1 MLALP
6 YLSCGCPNLQI
17 VTFGMARDI
26 YSLSTGSGYV
36 YTVTFFLLPKGSDDL
51 WCLTASWQYWFLVNG
66 SCYLPFHQ
74 GRGSLTGAMHSTSQC
89 NGVFAVKW
97 IWDLLQEK
105 CASKKDE
112 RTMQTE
118 EHFLRYLEH
127 RIDCSGRTVWCL
139 FVHTQRYLSLW
150 NWLP

>member
-6 YLSCGCPNLQI
+6 HLSCHCPNLQI

-36 YTVTFFLLPKGSDDL
+36 YTVTFFLLPKGSDGL
-51 WCLTASWQYWFLVNG
+51 WCLTTFRQYWFLVNG
-66 SCYLPFHQ
+66 SCYLPFHW
-74 GRGSLTGAMHSTSQC
+74 GLGSLTGATHLTSQC
-89 NGVFAVKW
+89 NESFVVKW
-97 IWDLLQEK
+97 ILDLLQEK
-105 CASKKDE
+105 CASTKDE

-118 EHFLRYLEH
+118 EHFLRCLKH
-127 RIDCSGRTVWCL
+127 RKHCSRQTVWCL
-139 FVHTQRYLSLW
+139 FVHKQSYLSLW